1 LRIKYLKRA
10 GEFQLHIGGF
20 IFQHQLKVMFVIK
33 KSGIINDMIFSVMKF
48 KDNGYLPITDPN
60 MTHFWITLKQ
70 AVEFVL
76 RCLEDMCGGELF
88 VPF

>member
-33 KSGIINDMIFSVMKF
+33 KSGIINDMIFSVVRYG
-48 KDNGYLPITDPN
+48 NVVGSRGSVIPYL
-60 MTHFWITLKQ
+60 
-70 AVEFVL
+70 
-76 RCLEDMCGGELF
+76 
-88 VPF
+88 